1 MSRKESFDD
10 PVLEYYYLTLYDL
23 YSGVT
28 FSELENNIKF
38 YEEIENFE
46 ACAGIVKALK
56 ECQYYTIRDL
66 RERIKEIE
74 DEFRI
79 D

>member
-1 MSRKESFDD
+1 MSKEESFDD
-10 PVLEYYYLTLYDL
+10 PVLQYYYLTLYDL

-28 FSELENNIKF
+28 FTELEHNISF

-46 ACAGIVKALK
+46 ACAGILKALK
-56 ECQYYTIRDL
+56 ECQYYTIKDL
-66 RERIKEIE
+66 MKRIKEIE
-74 DEFRI
+74 DELRI

>member
-1 MSRKESFDD
+1 MLRKESFND
-10 PVLEYYYLTLYDL
+10 PILHYYYLTLYDL